1 MRLSD
6 ALRDFDLG
14 NLGRQLQVAALHQ
27 DRCRRLAERMG
38 VPDGFPGTRLAMS
51 DVDTVAESLA
61 TSERLLAAVVR
72 FLADEGSGRPAPR
85 TEAARATPLAMRRPG
100 SSLGPV
106 VVPMS
111 VEGR

>member
-1 MRLSD
+1 MKLSD
-6 ALRDFDLG
+6 ALSDFDLAD
-14 NLGRQLQVAALHQ
+14 LGHRLQAAALHQ
-27 DRCRRLAERMG
+27 DRCRRHAMRLG
-38 VPDGFPGTRLAMS
+38 VPDDCPETRRAVANVDLAA
-51 DVDTVAESLA
+51 DALVGA
-61 TSERLLAAVVR
+61 ERLVATVVR
-72 FLADEGSGRPAPR
+72 FLADERTGRPEPR